1 MKKTNNNRI
10 DQLTNELKGMS
21 IEELKSKG
29 DKYKEIIEARDL
41 EDVLF
46 N

>member
-1 MKKTNNNRI
+1 
-10 DQLTNELKGMS
+10 MS

-46 N
+46 S